1 MSSVA
6 FVRCRDS
13 LRVDVLDVRDSAVRF
28 HSRSDG
34 FAFEAETSA
43 EDIEKLCALRGQEV
57 DAEFETLRLCESPWT
72 ILEAK
77 LLRFVV
83 LEEGDPVA
91 LWDAWYAASE
101 RSWSGMTLGE
111 IMEELRAD

>member
-13 LRVDVLDVRDSAVRF
+13 LRVDVLDVRDSAVCF

-34 FAFEAETSA
+34 FAFEAKASA
-43 EDIEKLCALRGQEV
+43 EDIGKLRALRGQEV
-57 DAEFETLRLCESPWT
+57 DAEFEALRLCESPWT

-91 LWDAWYAASE
+91 LLDAWYAASE
-101 RSWSGMTLGE
+101 RSWSGMTLDE
-111 IMEELRAD
+111 IREELEAD